1 MISLK
6 KHIDAWGKAAP
17 DPALGFYRSL
27 LSAVG
32 KHSYR
37 AVPALGHD
45 LEHKLSDLDTSLQ
58 AALQKDMPAAL
69 AGTDRKVQAEFAQ
82 WAERAFAR
90 HKTTEREL
98 REIVGA
104 MAKAVE
110 AITARD
116 ARCTLEAGGLAA
128 RLRSITRLTDIALI
142 REAVVESANS
152 LAVCVERMAETGRQ
166 SLRRLSDQVDDYR
179 ARLSNAERLSALDP
193 LTGLANRRTF
203 ETQLDVKIHAAD
215 PFCLILIDLNDFK
228 KVNDRLGHLAG
239 DDVLKSFAGKL
250 RALFPS
256 ADLVAR
262 WGGDEF
268 AVIVSS
274 SLEDAQARVDRT
286 RRSPIGECKI
296 TSAGQVI
303 IVTVEAS
310 LGVVEWDG
318 AEKGL
323 ELLAR
328 ADASMYSMKSPR
340 ASRSADDLVVGD
352 LVLDDKTR
360 KSGR

>member
-6 KHIDAWGKAAP
+6 KHIDAWGRPAP

-32 KHSYR
+32 KYSYR
-37 AVPALGHD
+37 AVPALGRE
-45 LEHKLSDLDTSLQ
+45 LEHKLSELD
-58 AALQKDMPAAL
+58 AALQKDPPAAL
-69 AGTDRKVQAEFAQ
+69 AATDRKVQTEFAR
-82 WAERAFAR
+82 WADRAFAR
-90 HKTTEREL
+90 HETSEREL

-104 MAKAVE
+104 MVKAVE
-110 AITARD
+110 SITARD
-116 ARCTLEAGGLAA
+116 ERYALEARGLAT
-128 RLRSITRLTDIALI
+128 RLRSITRLTDLVLI

-179 ARLSNAERLSALDP
+179 SRLSDAERLSAVDP

-203 ETQLDVKIHAAD
+203 EAQLDVKIQAASH
-215 PFCLILIDLNDFK
+215 FCLILIDLNGFK

-250 RALFPS
+250 RVLFPG

-268 AVIVSS
+268 AVIVGS
-274 SLEDAQARVDRT
+274 SLKDARARIDRI
-286 RRSPIGECKI
+286 RRSAICECKI
-296 TSAGQVI
+296 TSAGQVT

-328 ADASMYSMKSPR
+328 ADTSMYSMKVGRPILAAADLSGG
-340 ASRSADDLVVGD
+340 SFSAD
-352 LVLDDKTR
+352 KAPA
-360 KSGR
+360 SGRYT